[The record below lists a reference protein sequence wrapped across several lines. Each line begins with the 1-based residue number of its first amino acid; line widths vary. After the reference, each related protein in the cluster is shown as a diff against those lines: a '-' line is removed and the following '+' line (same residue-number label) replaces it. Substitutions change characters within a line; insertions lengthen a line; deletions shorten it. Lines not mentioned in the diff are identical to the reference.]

1 MKQIIDNSVENN
13 HCYRQ
18 ELCSMIPPL
27 IIQNLIH
34 SNERNISYKAIKNN
48 INYYFKKSVDNKKF
62 LNETLSMKLFSKVN
76 KELILDCYETEDD
89 FVLLTEWLD
98 GYKWIDYDLDSSY
111 NGVYEKIGQFLSL
124 NKEINSYDNLK
135 NQLSFE
141 EISCFLEVKKKMV
154 SMYVT
159 VYNLLKDYESFVHS
173 ENIASNYK
181 NLLDIF
187 VKENKILIHGD
198 LNRSNILCNNE
209 FDLKI
214 VDFEFSTFSSLEF
227 ELGRFFTSFIMK
239 GLEDYREKQ
248 EYNEYQNNI
257 LNNMFTILNSIDKND
272 INLDL
277 MIKFIGFYI
286 INVIFY
292 HKNNFTRIKDKVGYI
307 DYFMP
312 YALLLIN
319 IESSNKEKIDNK
331 FVLNFIKKISK

>member
-1 MKQIIDNSVENN
+1 
-13 HCYRQ
+13 
-18 ELCSMIPPL
+18 
-27 IIQNLIH
+27 
-34 SNERNISYKAIKNN
+34 
-48 INYYFKKSVDNKKF
+48 
-62 LNETLSMKLFSKVN
+62 
-76 KELILDCYETEDD
+76 
-89 FVLLTEWLD
+89 
-98 GYKWIDYDLDSSY
+98 
-111 NGVYEKIGQFLSL
+111 
-124 NKEINSYDNLK
+124 
-135 NQLSFE
+135 
-141 EISCFLEVKKKMV
+141 
-154 SMYVT
+154 
-159 VYNLLKDYESFVHS
+159 
-173 ENIASNYK
+173 
-181 NLLDIF
+181 
-187 VKENKILIHGD
+187 
-198 LNRSNILCNNE
+198 
-209 FDLKI
+209 
-214 VDFEFSTFSSLEF
+214 
-227 ELGRFFTSFIMK
+227 MK